1 MRFLLPLQAM
11 RRLIVQIWLFAALLC
26 GLSNSPLWVRAQGVV
41 SRGHQ
46 QEECVQRYD
55 GLTGS
60 LMEERQQPLGESLV
74 KSQQSHRVNSS
85 RPARLLPTHGGKS
98 GRGLGQSVQNNFSDQ
113 IKYFYLCRCLN
124 IFKARMGVTSPRFYY
139 VIALRRILC

>member
-1 MRFLLPLQAM
+1 M
-11 RRLIVQIWLFAALLC
+11 RRWIVQIWLIAALLC
-26 GLSNSPLWVRAQGVV
+26 GFSNSPFWVRAQGVV

-74 KSQQSHRVNSS
+74 KSQQSQRVNSS
-85 RPARLLPTHGGKS
+85 RPARLLPTHGGKP
-98 GRGLGQSVQNNFSDQ
+98 GRGLAQGIHNNSSNLF
-113 IKYFYLCRCLN
+113 KYLFLCRGLD
-124 IFKARMGVTSPRFYY
+124 IYKARTGVASPRFYY

>member
-11 RRLIVQIWLFAALLC
+11 RRWIVQIWLIAALLC
-26 GLSNSPLWVRAQGVV
+26 GLSNSPLWVRAQDVV
-41 SRGHQ
+41 SRDHH

-74 KSQQSHRVNSS
+74 KSQQSQRVNSS

-98 GRGLGQSVQNNFSDQ
+98 GRGLGLGIQNNSSNQF
-113 IKYFYLCRCLN
+113 KYFHLCRCLD
-124 IFKARMGVTSPRFYY
+124 IFKARTGVASPRFYY